1 MPNARNDEA
10 EETLALE
17 SLAAELDLPVFEVRT
32 AYERQLAR
40 LRAAAR
46 VPQFVALFALRNTR
60 EALQA
65 GR

>member
-17 SLAAELDLPVFEVRT
+17 SLAAEFHLPVIEVRK
-32 AYERQLAR
+32 AYDRQLAR
-40 LRAAAR
+40 LRVAAR
-46 VPQFVALFALRNTR
+46 VPQFVVLFALRNTR
-60 EALQA
+60 QALQG